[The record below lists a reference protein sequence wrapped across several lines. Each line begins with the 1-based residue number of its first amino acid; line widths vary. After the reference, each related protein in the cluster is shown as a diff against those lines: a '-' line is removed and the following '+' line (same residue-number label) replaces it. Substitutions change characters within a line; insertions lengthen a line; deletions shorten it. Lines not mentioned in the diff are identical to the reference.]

1 MKAKINEV
9 LLELCQTDN
18 KSLIISL
25 VEQNQISFQT
35 AERWIKTNDRLLLL
49 YPNIIIIMNYL
60 NENFDKEYP
69 FEIQNIVIN
78 S

>member
-49 YPNIIIIMNYL
+49 YPNVLIIMDYL
-60 NENFDKEYP
+60 NNKYPNQTP
-69 FEIQNIVIN
+69 FEIRNIVIN

>member
-1 MKAKINEV
+1 MKAKINEF

-49 YPNIIIIMNYL
+49 YPNVLILMDYL
-60 NENFDKEYP
+60 NNKFPNDPP

>member
-49 YPNIIIIMNYL
+49 YPNILIIMDYL
-60 NENFDKEYP
+60 NNKYPNQTP